1 MVELDSKYDFKFE
14 HLAGVFN
21 ISVNGLSRHEIL
33 EEIPDGTLKQLYKVS
48 ALNRDADDA
57 YPVSIQGIQEAQKKG
72 DKLRKAIASDKRRY
86 LWFKRFQ

>member
-1 MVELDSKYDFKFE
+1 MAELDSEYGVKFK
-14 HLAGVFN
+14 HLAGLLN
-21 ISVNGLSRHEIL
+21 TRADGLSRYKIL
-33 EEIPDGTLKQLYKVS
+33 EETPDGALKQLYKVS